1 MPVQSYNLQ
10 FTLAKAENAQAFQN
24 QYLIQDRFLL
34 LHAQE
39 AHRDDVIL
47 SGQQI
52 RETPPLENRTVDPDK
67 KRESAQT
74 FRQRDRGDSSQLDQ
88 ETVRPPLG
96 DGSLLDIT
104 I

>member
-24 QYLIQDRFLL
+24 QYLIQDRLLL

-39 AHRDDVIL
+39 AHRDDVVL

-52 RETPPLENRTVDPDK
+52 RETPTLENRTVDPDK
-67 KRESAQT
+67 KRESTQS
-74 FRQRDRGDSSQLDQ
+74 FRRRDRRDSNPFERD
-88 ETVRPPLG
+88 TVRPPLG

>member
-24 QYLIQDRFLL
+24 QFLIQDRLLL

-39 AHRDDVIL
+39 THRDDVIL

-52 RETPPLENRTVDPDK
+52 RETPALENRTVDPDK
-67 KRESAQT
+67 KRDSTQS
-74 FRQRDRGDSSQLDQ
+74 FRQSDPRDPTEIDQ